1 MDNLGEGVTG
11 VCFPVSVCMLLTVF
25 LVKTLNPVGR
35 SNADAVYIASIYYHE
50 EASDSIWTKFEGSMI
65 NAMAFV
71 VIVAAMTYG
80 LVLLL
85 KHGYTKWIFY
95 YLGFSG
101 FTTFF
106 VISGAIVLE
115 LLQRAEIGVDWVS
128 FLVLLTNFAL
138 VGGVTL
144 FAMPAPLLLKQTYLI
159 VLSCSVAYIFTFI
172 PEWTAWVLLL
182 GMSVYDLFAV
192 LVDVGPLKKLVE
204 LAEERDEDI
213 PALVYQSRPSA
224 PKNVSRERTETEYA
238 VGPEQDDPTGIS
250 RPRPEEDR
258 DRAEGGD
265 TEPLVQVE
273 EADGHVHSLSGIKL
287 GLGDFIFYSVLVG
300 RAAMFD
306 TLTTAACFVA
316 ILAGLGCTLL
326 WLSISRRALPALPIS
341 VALATL
347 FYFLSRFALEPVV
360 VPMVC
365 NMVYF

>member
-35 SNADAVYIASIYYHE
+35 SNAGAVYIASIYYHE
-50 EASDSIWTKFEGSMI
+50 DASDSIWTKFEGSLV

-71 VIVAAMTYG
+71 VIIAAMTYG

-106 VISGAIVLE
+106 VISGAIILE

-128 FLVLLTNFAL
+128 FLILLANFAC

-144 FAMPAPLLLKQTYLI
+144 FAMPAPLLLKQTYLV

-192 LVDVGPLKKLVE
+192 LVEVGPLKKLVE

-213 PALVYQSRPSA
+213 PALVYQSRPL
-224 PKNVSRERTETEYA
+224 KNESRERIEREATYD
-238 VGPEQDDPTGIS
+238 GPEQQEART
-250 RPRPEEDR
+250 PRPQEGEE
-258 DRAEGGD
+258 
-265 TEPLVQVE
+265 EPLVEVE
-273 EADGHVHSLSGIKL
+273 EEARGHCHSLSGIKL

-306 TLTTAACFVA
+306 ALTTAACFVA
-316 ILAGLGCTLL
+316 ILAGLGCTLM
-326 WLSISRRALPALPIS
+326 WLSISRKALPALPIS

-360 VPMVC
+360 MPMVS

>member
-1 MDNLGEGVTG
+1 MENLGEGVTG
-11 VCFPVSVCMLLTVF
+11 LCFPVSVCMLLTVF

-50 EASDSIWTKFEGSMI
+50 DASDSIWTKFEGSMI

-106 VISGAIVLE
+106 VISGAIILE

-128 FLVLLTNFAL
+128 FVILLTNFAL

-182 GMSVYDLFAV
+182 GMSAYDLFAV

-213 PALVYQSRPSA
+213 PALVYQSRPSTS
-224 PKNVSRERTETEYA
+224 KNVSRERIETDHA
-238 VGPEQDDPTGIS
+238 VVPEQEGAGMS
-250 RPRPEEDR
+250 SPRPQEGGEEDS
-258 DRAEGGD
+258 
-265 TEPLVQVE
+265 EPLVQVE
-273 EADGHVHSLSGIKL
+273 EADGHEHSLSGIKL

-306 TLTTAACFVA
+306 ALTTAACFVA

-347 FYFLSRFALEPVV
+347 FYFLSRFALEPVIM
-360 VPMVC
+360 PMVC

>member
-1 MDNLGEGVTG
+1 MENLGEGVTG

-50 EASDSIWTKFEGSMI
+50 DASDSIWTKFEGSMI

-106 VISGAIVLE
+106 VISGAIILE

-128 FLVLLTNFAL
+128 FVILLTNFAL

-182 GMSVYDLFAV
+182 GMSAYDLFAV

-213 PALVYQSRPSA
+213 PALVYQSR
-224 PKNVSRERTETEYA
+224 
-238 VGPEQDDPTGIS
+238 
-250 RPRPEEDR
+250 
-258 DRAEGGD
+258 
-265 TEPLVQVE
+265 
-273 EADGHVHSLSGIKL
+273 
-287 GLGDFIFYSVLVG
+287 
-300 RAAMFD
+300 
-306 TLTTAACFVA
+306 
-316 ILAGLGCTLL
+316 
-326 WLSISRRALPALPIS
+326 
-341 VALATL
+341 
-347 FYFLSRFALEPVV
+347 
-360 VPMVC
+360 
-365 NMVYF
+365 